1 MVWMKVWGFV
11 LTLLVGI
18 ALGVAGAILVVAP
31 EIAGPLLPQS
41 FLAKGQLVEGEVER
55 KMREGDRLLLTMQT
69 SQGTVLATFRKK
81 VPEID
86 LLVQKGDTLTLG
98 LQRYAPFADDPTIE
112 RVRKPEP
119 APRSKADEPLP
130 PAAKEATP
138 QEKPSP

>member
-1 MVWMKVWGFV
+1 MKAWGIV
-11 LTLLVGI
+11 LTLMIGI

-31 EIAGPLLPQS
+31 ELAAPLLPQS
-41 FLAKGQLVEGEVER
+41 FRAKPQLVEGEVDR
-55 KMREGDRLLLTMQT
+55 KMREGDRLLLTVQT

-98 LQRYAPFADDPTIE
+98 LQRYAPFADDPAIE
-112 RVRKPEP
+112 RVRKPET
-119 APRSKADEPLP
+119 ATRSKGDEPLP
-130 PAAKEATP
+130 LASKEAAP